1 MMEQQDQTLDFF
13 NAFAG
18 DWQRKATSET
28 YSVIENRHAAVLKV
42 MEAFGSGA
50 SLLDVG
56 CGTGQ
61 LAIEASSRGWKALGI
76 DFASEM
82 IALSKSN
89 NSVAEG
95 NAQFECVSV
104 FDLKATSDSFD
115 VISAQGFVEYISLQ
129 QFDEFLD
136 LVKPLLTNRGS
147 LVLGSRNRLFNL
159 HTLNEFTEIERQLG
173 TIDRLVEESCILQT
187 SSTQHEA
194 LSKLKKLKYEYE
206 QPKSHPITGIGVETR
221 YQFTP
226 GDLITRL
233 ARHGLQV
240 VGIYP
245 VHFHALPLSVTDNQG
260 ASAIQNYLA
269 RFALEHW
276 ITLQNLVPYCSSFV
290 IEAKK
295 V

>member
-1 MMEQQDQTLDFF
+1 MEQQDQTLDFF

-42 MEAFGSGA
+42 MEAFGSSS

-82 IALSKSN
+82 IAISKSN
-89 NSVAEG
+89 NLAAKG

-104 FDLKATSDSFD
+104 FDLKAAPDGFD

-129 QFDEFLD
+129 QLDQFLE
-136 LVKPLLTNRGS
+136 LVKPLLTNDGS

-173 TIDRLVEESCILQT
+173 TIGKLVEESCILQT
-187 SSTQHEA
+187 STTQHDA
-194 LSKLKKLKYEYE
+194 LSKLKELEYEYE

-233 ARHGLQV
+233 ARHGLKV

-245 VHFHALPLSVTDNQG
+245 VHFHALPMSVSG
-260 ASAIQNYLA
+260 IKEASTIQNYLA
-269 RFALEHW
+269 KFASEHW

-290 IEAKK
+290 VEAKRI
-295 V
+295 